1 MSKDNELPDLSQ
13 KGINV
18 EAVAAKALEDE
29 QVLQALLDGISPVSK
44 KNAIRSNSY
53 EALMCLAGDHP
64 TVLFP
69 HWGYFVELLDSDNKF
84 SAYCAVHLV
93 AALAQADVEGRF
105 EIIFD
110 AFYNLLDD
118 ESVMIAGHVAG
129 LSGKIAGA
137 KPDLQLRITEKLLSI
152 NATHFEQG
160 HKDMLKS
167 YIIESFD
174 VYFEE
179 ANDQETIIE
188 FVRQQL
194 DCSSPKTRKVAK
206 RFLKKWEREA

>member
-1 MSKDNELPDLSQ
+1 VLKDSELPDLSQ
-13 KGINV
+13 KDINV
-18 EAVAAKALEDE
+18 ETVAARALEDE
-29 QVLQALLDGISPVSK
+29 RVLHTLLDGISPESK

-69 HWGYFVELLDSDNKF
+69 HWGYFVELLESDNKF

-93 AALAQADVEGRF
+93 AALAEANVEGRF
-105 EIIFD
+105 ETIFD
-110 AFYNLLDD
+110 TFYNLLDD
-118 ESVMIAGHVAG
+118 ESVMIAGHIAG
-129 LSGKIAGA
+129 LSGKVAKA
-137 KPDLQLRITEKLLSI
+137 KPDLQPRITQKLLGI
-152 NATHFEQG
+152 DETHFEQG
-160 HKDMLKS
+160 HKDLLKS
-167 YIIESFD
+167 YAIESFD

-179 ANDQETIIE
+179 ANNQETIIE

-206 RFLKKWEREA
+206 RLLKKWEGEV